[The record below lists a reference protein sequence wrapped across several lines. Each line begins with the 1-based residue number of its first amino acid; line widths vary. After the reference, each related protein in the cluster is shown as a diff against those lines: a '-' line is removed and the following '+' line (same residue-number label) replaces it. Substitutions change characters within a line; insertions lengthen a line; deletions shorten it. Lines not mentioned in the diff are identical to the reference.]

1 MPPRAG
7 DGGCLEGP
15 CPAPRAG
22 GPWWC
27 WCRSSLSLSQGIVSA
42 LEEEKEDEEEEK
54 SRLLAEGNGDRGGEV
69 GDGEA

>member
-27 WCRSSLSLSQGIVSA
+27 WCRSSLSLSQGITSA
-42 LEEEKEDEEEEK
+42 LEEGKEDEEEEK
-54 SRLLAEGNGDRGGEV
+54 SRQLCRNCKYRGR
-69 GDGEA
+69 